1 MKHNSALSLLIAA
14 AWCGLLTGLL
24 EGAAFL
30 RFPLL
35 RNPDLPW
42 IAVLF
47 DLTIFLVL
55 GCGFMLLRKFV
66 PDRTR
71 YVLAN
76 FIFTLILLY
85 DCATVGVGDH
95 GWRLVLRVI
104 AAALA
109 VAIAAVVWKFPY
121 AWQRM
126 QRRSLIWLAIFALLY
141 TGIPPLRRALRERRH
156 LAQISADPHSPN
168 VIVIIVD
175 ALRADHLST
184 YGYARN
190 TSPHLSQFAARG
202 VLFRNAIAP
211 ASWTMPSH
219 ASILTGQ
226 LPHVHRADAADS
238 YLDGRF
244 PTLAEAFR
252 KRGYRTAAFSANWW
266 FFARRLGFQRGFIH
280 FQDFNSALSAVAQ
293 TNMGQ
298 RLQNILLKLK
308 LLRLA
313 VGRSR
318 APSMNRDVLQ
328 WIDGSHGPFFVVAN
342 YMDVHGPYTPPLD
355 CFHRFS
361 QLPQPRAR
369 ALSGPSLARPT
380 PGEVKDEMDAYDA
393 SIYCFDQQMASL
405 EGELQQRKLLENT
418 VVVFTSD
425 HGDEFAEHGL
435 MSHGQSLYRELIHVP
450 LIMVGPGIPAAI
462 SVEQPVSLMWL
473 PATLLTLTGGTPG
486 PFPAVAMQGAWS
498 GGQQAWP
505 APVSEL
511 KAVRADPAA
520 ANFYGDLTSIVTPKW
535 HLIEGGKS
543 GVELYPCCPAGP
555 ELNNVAATHAAIAQ
569 LLRQE
574 LQLAE
579 AGVVNPAAAASGK
592 APGSFQSPS
601 AHTGNKP
608 AQARDWKKINDY
620 LKALGYVPQ

>member
-1 MKHNSALSLLIAA
+1 MEHNSDLAVLIAA

-47 DLTIFLVL
+47 DLALFLVL
-55 GCGFMLLRKFV
+55 GCGFVLLRNFV
-66 PDRTR
+66 PHRAR

-76 FIFTLILLY
+76 FVFTLVLFY
-85 DCATVGVGDH
+85 DSATVGVGDH
-95 GWRLVLRVI
+95 GRRLVLRVV

-109 VAIAAVVWKFPY
+109 VAIAGVVWKFPS

-126 QRRSLIWLAIFALLY
+126 QRRSLVWLAISALLY
-141 TGIPPLRRALRERRH
+141 TGIPPLRRALQERRQ
-156 LAQISADPHSPN
+156 LAQISASPHSPN
-168 VIVIIVD
+168 VILIIVD

-190 TSPHLSQFAARG
+190 TSPHLSQFATRG
-202 VLFRNAIAP
+202 ALFRNAIAA
-211 ASWTMPSH
+211 ASWTLPSH

-226 LPHVHRADAADS
+226 LPHVHGADEADS

-280 FQDFNSALSAVAQ
+280 FQDFNSVVSAAAQ

-308 LLRLA
+308 VMPVA

-318 APSMNRDVLQ
+318 APSINRDILQ
-328 WIDGSHGPFFVVAN
+328 WIDSSHGPFFVMAN

-369 ALSGPSLARPT
+369 VLSDPSLARPT

-393 SIYCFDQQMASL
+393 SIYCFDQQWASL
-405 EGELQQRKLLENT
+405 QRELQERKLLENT

-435 MSHGQSLYRELIHVP
+435 MSHGNSLYRELIHVP
-450 LIMVGPGIPAAI
+450 LMMVGPGIPAGI
-462 SVEQPVSLMWL
+462 SIEQPVSLMWL
-473 PATLLTLTGGTPG
+473 PATLLTLTGGNPG
-486 PFPAVAMQGAWS
+486 PFPAVEMQKAWS

-511 KAVRADPAA
+511 KAAHADPAA
-520 ANFYGDLTSIVTPKW
+520 ANFSSDLTSIVTPKW
-535 HLIEGGKS
+535 HLIDGGKS
-543 GVELYPCCPAGP
+543 GVELYPCCTAGP
-555 ELNNVAATHAAIAQ
+555 EVNNVSAAHAETIQ
-569 LLRQE
+569 LLGQMLERE
-574 LQLAE
+574 K
-579 AGVVNPAAAASGK
+579 AAWANLSPDT
-592 APGSFQSPS
+592 APGNHRSRPGS
-601 AHTGNKP
+601 ARNKP
-608 AQARDWKKINDY
+608 APARDWRKINDY